1 MSRSELCDV
10 FVRKV
15 LSEGGEGG
23 MGARRSCLVHVD
35 VVEQCFPSLP
45 VFGAFRVQMEGS
57 LGVGDFGVA
66 GDEVQGGGHADFGG
80 GVWARVEA
88 FFADVEGA
96 GVVRE
101 GGGDVAVDVED
112 FPDFVQDGGE
122 GDEVFVVGWKGWVCE
137 VRDGALVAGLT
148 KKGRRRLG
156 CERV

>member
-1 MSRSELCDV
+1 M
-10 FVRKV
+10 
-15 LSEGGEGG
+15 
-23 MGARRSCLVHVD
+23 
-35 VVEQCFPSLP
+35 
-45 VFGAFRVQMEGS
+45 
-57 LGVGDFGVA
+57 GVGDFGVA

-80 GVWARVEA
+80 GVGVRVEA

-122 GDEVFVVGWKGWVCE
+122 GDEVFVVGWKGRVGE
-137 VRDGALVAGLT
+137 VRDGALVADLR

-156 CERV
+156 CEWV